1 MIMLRRLLLAPAL
14 CLALAGQAAAEL
26 EVKVTIEGLSN
37 KLRKELRP
45 VSSLARDPDSF
56 SALAPVRRAANSD
69 ADALLAALQSKGFY
83 AARIEPEV
91 RREEDNVLVTF
102 TIETGTKFDITGY
115 ELTYADEQKVERP
128 ESLYAM
134 GIEPDGSPTGESLL
148 AIENQI
154 LEWFWNEGY
163 LGAEIAR
170 RAVLSDFSEASGRA
184 TYEVRTGAK
193 ATYANIE
200 VTGAERT
207 DVEYIRQY
215 RTFERGDLAE
225 RSEID
230 RYRERLVETALFSEV
245 EVTPQLPAED
255 GTTDILVRV
264 TERKPRTIGG
274 GVSYATDIGPTATV
288 FWENRNALKRGETLR
303 AEILA
308 SQPIQQGSA
317 SFRKDRPRLP
327 GFYNLQ
333 AILRNEDTD
342 AFEAQTAQVG
352 GSIGKFWL
360 NDDLTTEGGI
370 LLQHS
375 DIRELECFGP
385 NGARIFPDDDES
397 CVEDLGGTVET
408 STRIFQAVSFPLTV
422 LWDNQEEP
430 LDPQDGFRAR
440 FTVQPFVGT
449 VNFNRLETS
458 YTDRIFWGEDDGG
471 TLAGRIRVGAIYG
484 ASRAEIPATERYF
497 AGGGGSI
504 RGYAFQEASPIDNTT
519 GEILG
524 GASLAEISVE
534 LRQHVTEAIELAVF
548 SDIGGA
554 FESNSPDFGNVLVGA
569 GIGVRYHTP
578 IGPIRLDIAFP
589 LDKRD
594 EPVEGGPFEGD
605 APVQV
610 LIGLGQPF

>member
-1 MIMLRRLLLAPAL
+1 MIKYRRLLLCSAL
-14 CLALAGQAAAEL
+14 CLALAGRAAAEL
-26 EVKVTIEGLSN
+26 KVEVTIEGLSD
-37 KLRKELRP
+37 KMRKELRP

-56 SALAPVRRAANSD
+56 SALAPVRRAANTD
-69 ADALLAALQSKGFY
+69 ADALLAALQSKGYY
-83 AARIEPEV
+83 AARIEPQV
-91 RREEDNVLVTF
+91 QREEDTVLVTF
-102 TIETGTKFDITGY
+102 AVETGARFDIIGY
-115 ELTYADEQKVERP
+115 ELSYADEQAAARP
-128 ESLYAM
+128 DSLYAM

-154 LEWFWNEGY
+154 LEWLWNEGY
-163 LGAEIAR
+163 LGAEITR
-170 RAVLSDFSEASGRA
+170 REVLSDFSEGTGRA
-184 TYEVRTGAK
+184 SYEVRTGAK
-193 ATYANIE
+193 ATYAKIE
-200 VTGAERT
+200 VNGAERT
-207 DVEYIRQY
+207 DEEYIRQY
-215 RTFERGDLAE
+215 RTFKRGEIAQ

-245 EVTPQLPAED
+245 EVLPQLPAED

-264 TERKPRTIGG
+264 TERKPRTLGG

-288 FWENRNALKRGETLR
+288 FWENRNALRRGETLR
-303 AEILA
+303 AEIIA

-333 AILRNEDTD
+333 AVLRNEDTD
-342 AFEAQTAQVG
+342 AFQAQTAQVG

-375 DIRELECFGP
+375 DISELQCFGP
-385 NGARIFPDDDES
+385 NGARVFPDRDES
-397 CVEDLGGTVET
+397 CVDDLGGTVES
-408 STRIFQAVSFPLTV
+408 STRIFQAVSLPLTV

-440 FTVQPFVGT
+440 FTVQPYFGT
-449 VNFNRLETS
+449 ENFSRFETS
-458 YTDRIFWGEDDGG
+458 YTDRVFWGEEDGG
-471 TLAGRIRVGAIYG
+471 TLAGRIRLGAIYG
-484 ASRAEIPATERYF
+484 VERGRIPATERYF

-524 GASLAEISVE
+524 GASLAEISIE
-534 LRQHVTEAIELAVF
+534 LRQHVTESIELAVF

-554 FESNSPDFGNVLVGA
+554 FEANTPDFGNVLVGA

-578 IGPIRLDIAFP
+578 IGPIRLDVAVP
-589 LDKRD
+589 LDKRS
-594 EPVEGGPFEGD
+594 EPVEGGPFGGD
-605 APVQV
+605 APFQV